1 MLFFK
6 RLELHGFKSFANK
19 TSINFLPGVTVIV
32 GPNGCGKSNIFDSVR
47 WALGEQSARSLRGA
61 RMGDVIFNGSASV
74 KATGMAK
81 VNLVLDNSREIL
93 PVDFDEVSIA
103 RHLFRT
109 GESEYLLNR
118 SNCRLKDITGLLMDT
133 GVGTDSYSVME
144 QGKVDAI
151 INSKPLERRVIFDEA
166 AGISKYKAKKAEALN
181 KLVKTDEDLL
191 RLADIINEVR
201 RQANSLKRQASKAER
216 YKRLSAELKT
226 LEMELLVGRYFG
238 LREGSSRIESLYVQ
252 LSGTVNRLRDELA
265 TLDEQ
270 QEVERVS
277 ADDVQR
283 VLDETQTENY
293 EVGTRLTETEGQ
305 ITVLRQRIV
314 SHGERR
320 EALAQDIRNLEE
332 RARGVEAAIA
342 EIDSETESQASAV
355 EQLDSEYAGRK
366 SRYEELKANCDGTA
380 TEAVQLRQS
389 INAATRERMTRENEM
404 RVAHVMESKITG
416 ELEQSDAEF
425 ALLRQQVETLGVEK
439 DERQA
444 SSEEIDAVLVAL
456 KADLQTTSVR
466 LQECDAKLGESV
478 AALET
483 ARREEQASRSRHDAL
498 AELQANFDG
507 YFGGVKQ
514 VMLEKKSGS
523 LGGIVGVVSTLIE
536 ADGEHELAIEAAL
549 GSHAQ
554 DIVVNRAEDAKAAIR
569 WLKSSGK
576 GRATFLPLDL
586 VEPREMPARLNEV
599 LGEPGVV
606 GVASTLVRHKSEI
619 LNAVRHLLGTV
630 IVCRDLDVAVDL
642 ERRGYR
648 AKYVT
653 LDGEM
658 VSPQGAMTGGSVKSQ
673 GLLHRTRE
681 IRELADTL
689 AGLRAREAQLAG
701 CVAELRD
708 EVATLRQTHAKLAS
722 SVSTQEVE
730 SARVRKDLEMVQQ
743 KLDQK
748 SAAITA
754 VSGRRSQ
761 MESEIAAHRRT
772 QEQGDVIL
780 NELGAKLASL
790 EEKLATVEAQSTVRQ
805 RELAESAHEMNEL
818 VLKISMGRERIANLR
833 DRREGLQRDRVR
845 LASEQTNRQRDI
857 ESLRGQE
864 AQATVEIDSLV
875 RRVGEMRERQRL
887 LAEQITF
894 ETQRKETI
902 HLDLRKLGERS
913 QELRRDLNEH
923 QNNLHEVELK
933 RTENQVQLAN
943 IANQAMEKFNSTVED
958 VVASVT
964 AALAADAGVEEAVP
978 EDGAAPVELEAPEEG
993 AVPVESGAQDVMS
1006 RLRPPDEIAVRLNE
1020 LREKIDDLGPVHV
1033 GAIDEYNELNQ
1044 RYEFLTTQERDLV
1057 AAKAQ
1062 LAETIHKIDDTTTD
1076 MFVTAFGEI
1085 RSNFEQVFR
1094 RLFGGGRADLIL
1106 TEENGV
1112 LDSGIDIV
1120 AQPPGKKPTHISLLS
1135 GGERALTAIAL
1146 LFAIFLRKPSPVCIL
1161 DEVDAPLDD
1170 TNIERFKDLV
1180 REFSQTTQFIII
1192 THNKQTMA
1200 LANTI
1205 YGVTMEE
1212 QGVSRVVSLRLDE
1225 YEDSDLARE
1234 VALA

>member
-1 MLFFK
+1 
-6 RLELHGFKSFANK
+6 
-19 TSINFLPGVTVIV
+19 
-32 GPNGCGKSNIFDSVR
+32 
-47 WALGEQSARSLRGA
+47 
-61 RMGDVIFNGSASV
+61 
-74 KATGMAK
+74 
-81 VNLVLDNSREIL
+81 
-93 PVDFDEVSIA
+93 
-103 RHLFRT
+103 
-109 GESEYLLNR
+109 
-118 SNCRLKDITGLLMDT
+118 
-133 GVGTDSYSVME
+133 
-144 QGKVDAI
+144 
-151 INSKPLERRVIFDEA
+151 
-166 AGISKYKAKKAEALN
+166 
-181 KLVKTDEDLL
+181 
-191 RLADIINEVR
+191 
-201 RQANSLKRQASKAER
+201 
-216 YKRLSAELKT
+216 
-226 LEMELLVGRYFG
+226 
-238 LREGSSRIESLYVQ
+238 
-252 LSGTVNRLRDELA
+252 
-265 TLDEQ
+265 
-270 QEVERVS
+270 
-277 ADDVQR
+277 
-283 VLDETQTENY
+283 
-293 EVGTRLTETEGQ
+293 
-305 ITVLRQRIV
+305 
-314 SHGERR
+314 
-320 EALAQDIRNLEE
+320 
-332 RARGVEAAIA
+332 
-342 EIDSETESQASAV
+342 
-355 EQLDSEYAGRK
+355 
-366 SRYEELKANCDGTA
+366 
-380 TEAVQLRQS
+380 
-389 INAATRERMTRENEM
+389 MTRENEM